1 MKKYLLTGGFAAM
14 LLLGA
19 CGTEE
24 VEAEKEEAT
33 TEEIESTEEETN
45 EEVVEKEE
53 TAENEAVPGAGIN
66 EPEGEE
72 EVVIENE
79 KTIEESIS
87 ISKGNLNITLLDG
100 GAGDMTVDEEM
111 SWYFE
116 DVAVGETVATVVLE
130 FEVENTVEES
140 RDFYLDQ
147 TSIVTNTGEQ
157 VESEWMM
164 ESGLQSEMLGAVTS
178 TGVVTFLLNA
188 ETIEGIE
195 WVDVIIPAVSD
206 ENWNTLA
213 EEEKMRVHFK

>member
-1 MKKYLLTGGFAAM
+1 MKKYLLAGGFAAM

-24 VEAEKEEAT
+24 AEAEKEETT
-33 TEEIESTEEETN
+33 TEENESTEEETS

-53 TAENEAVPGAGIN
+53 AAENEA
-66 EPEGEE
+66 EGEE
-72 EVVIENE
+72 EVVVENE

-87 ISKGNLNITLLDG
+87 ISKGDLNIALLDG
-100 GAGDMTVDEEM
+100 GAADMTVDEEM
-111 SWYFE
+111 YWYFE
-116 DVAVGETVATVVLE
+116 DVEVGETVATVVLE

-140 RDFYLDQ
+140 REFYLDQ

-188 ETIEGIE
+188 DTIEGIE

>member
-1 MKKYLLTGGFAAM
+1 MKKYLLAGGFAAM

-24 VEAEKEEAT
+24 AEAEKEETT
-33 TEEIESTEEETN
+33 TEENESTEEETS

-53 TAENEAVPGAGIN
+53 AVENEA
-66 EPEGEE
+66 EGEE
-72 EVVIENE
+72 EVVVENE

-87 ISKGNLNITLLDG
+87 ISKGDLNIALLDG
-100 GAGDMTVDEEM
+100 GAVDMIVDEEM
-111 SWYFE
+111 YWYFE
-116 DVAVGETVATVVLE
+116 DVEVGETVATVVLE

-140 RDFYLDQ
+140 REFYLDQ

-188 ETIEGIE
+188 DTIEGIE

>member
-24 VEAEKEEAT
+24 AEAEKEETA
-33 TEEIESTEEETN
+33 TEENESTEEETS

-53 TAENEAVPGAGIN
+53 TVENES
-66 EPEGEE
+66 EGEE
-72 EVVIENE
+72 EVVVENE

-87 ISKGNLNITLLDG
+87 ISKGDLNIALLDG
-100 GAGDMTVDEEM
+100 GAADMTVDEEM
-111 SWYFE
+111 YWYFE
-116 DVAVGETVATVVLE
+116 DVEVGETVATVVLE

-140 RDFYLDQ
+140 REFYLDQ

-188 ETIEGIE
+188 DTIEGIE